1 MVIIGLTGSMGMGKS
16 TVAAML
22 RARGIKVF
30 DADAEVHKLYEGEA
44 VPLVEQA
51 FPGTTKDGRVDRV
64 ALSAALTKEPGGFSR
79 LEAIVHPLV
88 RRAEVA
94 FLQGE
99 AARDA
104 AIAVLEI
111 PLLFETGL
119 DANVDKTLVVSAPE
133 EIQRARILSR
143 PGMTIER
150 LEMLHARQ
158 VPDSEKC
165 RRADFVVDTGTSHA
179 ETEAAVGAIIARLE
193 GETGT
198 ALERYWR

>member
-1 MVIIGLTGSMGMGKS
+1 
-16 TVAAML
+16 
-22 RARGIKVF
+22 
-30 DADAEVHKLYEGEA
+30 
-44 VPLVEQA
+44 
-51 FPGTTKDGRVDRV
+51 
-64 ALSAALTKEPGGFSR
+64 
-79 LEAIVHPLV
+79 V
-88 RRAEVA
+88 RQAEVA

-99 AARDA
+99 AARGA

-119 DANVDKTLVVSAPE
+119 DANMDKTLVVSAPE
-133 EIQRARILSR
+133 EVQRARILSR

-158 VPDSEKC
+158 VPDPEKR

-198 ALERYWR
+198 ALDRYWR